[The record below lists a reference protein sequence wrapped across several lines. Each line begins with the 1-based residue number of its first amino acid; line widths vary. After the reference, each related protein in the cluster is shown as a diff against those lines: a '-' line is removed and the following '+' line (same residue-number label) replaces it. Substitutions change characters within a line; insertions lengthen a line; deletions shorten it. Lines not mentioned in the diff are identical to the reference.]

1 MEPLY
6 PLPVSDNCFDSINM
20 DFIGLLPKDEEYN
33 MLMTV
38 IDWLGSTD
46 IYLISCYTTNTTP
59 EIVYLF
65 FDNWYCKNE
74 LSLEIISNWDKL
86 FISQF
91 WKELYKQTGVKLKM
105 SSAYYLE
112 TNRAAECTNK
122 IVNQI
127 LCFYID

>member
-65 FDNWYCKNE
+65 FDNWYCENE

-105 SSAYYLE
+105 SSTYYLE
-112 TNRAAECTNK
+112 TNRALECTNK
-122 IVNQI
+122 TVNQI
-127 LCFYID
+127 LCFYVD

>member
-20 DFIGLLPKDEEYN
+20 DFIGLLPKDEGYN

-38 IDWLGSTD
+38 TDWLGSTNT
-46 IYLISCYTTNTTP
+46 YLISCYTTNTTP
-59 EIVYLF
+59 EIACLF
-65 FDNWYCKNE
+65 FDNWYCENE

>member
-6 PLPVSDNCFDSINM
+6 LLSVSDNCFDNIIM
-20 DFIGLLPKDEEYN
+20 DFIGLLSKDEGYN

-38 IDWLGSTD
+38 TDWLGSTD

-105 SSAYYLE
+105 SSTYYLE
-112 TNRAAECTNK
+112 TNRAPECTNK
-122 IVNQI
+122 TANQI
-127 LCFYID
+127 LCFYVD